1 MDWVKEYEE
10 KREQKAMDTKKRL
23 KSLVLDT
30 IKEIEELP
38 EVKQE
43 QRDEFFNDILSIVY
57 YSTFEN
63 GKQVFNGC
71 ELLVAF
77 GGPNIYIDTRYS
89 LVSGYW
95 ESDKFEMSYSD
106 NDDLYSYFE
115 EIFESSI

>member
-1 MDWVKEYEE
+1 
-10 KREQKAMDTKKRL
+10 MDTKKEL
-23 KSLVLDT
+23 KEMVLNR

-38 EVKQE
+38 EVNQE
-43 QRDEFFNDILSIVY
+43 KRDQFFNNILSIVY

-95 ESDKFEMSYSD
+95 GSDRVEFSYNNILGENLD
-106 NDDLYSYFE
+106 NGFLYEYFE

>member
-1 MDWVKEYEE
+1 
-10 KREQKAMDTKKRL
+10 MDTKKEL
-23 KSLVLDT
+23 KEMVLNR

-38 EVKQE
+38 EVNQE
-43 QRDEFFNDILSIVY
+43 KRDQFFNNILSIVY

-71 ELLVAF
+71 ELLVTF
-77 GGPNIYIDTRYS
+77 GGPNISIDTRYN

-95 ESDKFEMSYSD
+95 GSDRVEFTYSD

-115 EIFESSI
+115 EIFNSSI

>member
-1 MDWVKEYEE
+1 
-10 KREQKAMDTKKRL
+10 MDTKKEL
-23 KSLVLDT
+23 KNLVLDT

-38 EVKQE
+38 RAKQE
-43 QRDEFFNDILSIVY
+43 KRDEFFNDILSVVY

-77 GGPNIYIDTRYS
+77 GGPNIYIDTRYN

-95 ESDKFEMSYSD
+95 GSDKFEMSYSD
-106 NDDLYSYFE
+106 KDDLYSYFE